1 MYINVVVVS
10 LDGTKRNE
18 TMIINEKDVDFMNLK
33 WEVGI
38 SQDHVYLF
46 VTKQKT
52 IFRIRLYSKDNLY
65 TGEMRQKI
73 KGGPFELLYFLKLPE
88 HLSFPDGDFKLSP
101 NYEDEWLQ
109 ITSNENQLKK
119 LKDMDLNLNEN
130 QTDEVFKWADF
141 LESLCIDRTYAEKF
155 EEDGVKE
162 EDLKDFSYDDF
173 SHYVKNKEN
182 FLFNIV
188 KKISLDNTNKISNY
202 KYQFDEIIQQ

>member
-65 TGEMRQKI
+65 T
-73 KGGPFELLYFLKLPE
+73 
-88 HLSFPDGDFKLSP
+88 
-101 NYEDEWLQ
+101 
-109 ITSNENQLKK
+109 
-119 LKDMDLNLNEN
+119 
-130 QTDEVFKWADF
+130 
-141 LESLCIDRTYAEKF
+141 
-155 EEDGVKE
+155 
-162 EDLKDFSYDDF
+162 
-173 SHYVKNKEN
+173 
-182 FLFNIV
+182 
-188 KKISLDNTNKISNY
+188 
-202 KYQFDEIIQQ
+202 